1 MHDRIIIRPSDP
13 VSLVIA
19 SIVILLPF
27 MIKQDVYPSMKKK
40 KASKGNKFFLSGV
53 SSAFFL
59 ELLTNT
65 YETKGL
71 CPPWNE
77 WKIERERG
85 LQ

>member
-1 MHDRIIIRPSDP
+1 
-13 VSLVIA
+13 
-19 SIVILLPF
+19 
-27 MIKQDVYPSMKKK
+27 MKNK

-77 WKIERERG
+77 WKIERERPSMKVQSMIIIVHCFDVKE
-85 LQ
+85 LWRREHNQLMMKC